1 MLYIRISRENTA
13 SKGMNTC
20 GGYPLIR
27 KVFVQTEGK
36 IFNDFNCYSQSC
48 NGQETGMCGS
58 SKLELLFSDLS
69 NCVGEKNVEYFQHIE
84 IVYSISDTKK
94 VRGNLFL

>member
-1 MLYIRISRENTA
+1 
-13 SKGMNTC
+13 
-20 GGYPLIR
+20 
-27 KVFVQTEGK
+27 
-36 IFNDFNCYSQSC
+36 
-48 NGQETGMCGS
+48 MCGS